1 MANRAAM
8 AARLPDGLDTVV
20 FAKWMNLK
28 SRS

>member
-1 MANRAAM
+1 M